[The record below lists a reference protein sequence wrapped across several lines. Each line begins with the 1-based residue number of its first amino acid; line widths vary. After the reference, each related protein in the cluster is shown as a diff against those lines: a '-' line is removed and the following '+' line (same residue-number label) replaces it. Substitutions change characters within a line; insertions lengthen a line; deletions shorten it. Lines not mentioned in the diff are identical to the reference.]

1 MMKSKTLFLLSII
14 PTAWIGVLALVYYTK
29 FNPVWFGILRESI
42 TIPIL
47 FGAIIL
53 LVLSVI
59 AWRKEKFAIQS
70 YAFYAILLIVISHIV
85 LMIS

>member
-1 MMKSKTLFLLSII
+1 MKSKTLFLLSII

-47 FGAIIL
+47 LGAIVL
-53 LVLSVI
+53 LVLSI
-59 AWRKEKFAIQS
+59 MAWRKDKFAIQS
-70 YAFYAILLIVISHIV
+70 YAFYAILLIFISHLFL
-85 LMIS
+85 LMS